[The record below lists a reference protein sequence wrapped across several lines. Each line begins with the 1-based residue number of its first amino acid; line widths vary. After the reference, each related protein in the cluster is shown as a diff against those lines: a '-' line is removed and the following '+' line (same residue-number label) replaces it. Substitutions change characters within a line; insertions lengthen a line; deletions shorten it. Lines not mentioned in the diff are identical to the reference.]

1 MASFK
6 YFQFLKLL
14 ESTTDFFAQKSYQKT
29 ILKVVTDTINWYLGL
44 VQFRGVIYC
53 AHNFKLVWLFVIIK
67 F

>member
-6 YFQFLKLL
+6 YFQFKNFWKVLL
-14 ESTTDFFAQKSYQKT
+14 TFFAQKSYQKT
-29 ILKVVTDTINWYLGL
+29 ILKVVIDTINWYLGL

>member
-14 ESTTDFFAQKSYQKT
+14 ESTTDFFAQKSYQET
-29 ILKVVTDTINWYLGL
+29 ILKVVIDTINWYLGL